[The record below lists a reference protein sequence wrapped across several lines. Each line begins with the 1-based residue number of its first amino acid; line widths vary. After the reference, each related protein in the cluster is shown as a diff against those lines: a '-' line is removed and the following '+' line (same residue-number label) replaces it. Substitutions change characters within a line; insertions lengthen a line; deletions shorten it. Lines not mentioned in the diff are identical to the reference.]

1 MSDYHVNIFWSDEDG
16 GYIADIPDL
25 EACSA
30 FGATA
35 EEALAELGEA
45 MNQTS
50 ASADREVDE
59 FEIAGL
65 TTVRGS
71 IVNAPLVAQCRAN
84 LECSVT
90 QIIETGTQPN
100 LSAVVFGEIVAYQ
113 VDESVL
119 DDTGRIDSAELDVIG
134 RMGGRSYTYTR
145 DTFELDRPAG

>member
-1 MSDYHVNIFWSDEDG
+1 MLFSPGYRQGSPKDTLSNVRATGQFTVNIV
-16 GYIADIPDL
+16 
-25 EACSA
+25 
-30 FGATA
+30 T
-35 EEALAELGEA
+35 AELGEA
-45 MNQTS
+45 MNQIS